1 MIIFATLFG
10 DYSQVSTDLHQDYLA
25 GAPGGV
31 DINIEAGP
39 SKLYVYIHATR
50 TNTTILLIRTQETTG
65 LLKPRHA
72 EFLQTLMS
80 DYRGERAAKVRE
92 KCFVIFCVKY
102 EHY

>member
-39 SKLYVYIHATR
+39 SKLYIYIHATR

-80 DYRGERAAKVRE
+80 DYRGERAAKVGK
-92 KCFVIFCVKY
+92 KCFVIFC
-102 EHY
+102 

>member
-10 DYSQVSTDLHQDYLA
+10 DYSQVTDLHQDYLA

-39 SKLYVYIHATR
+39 SKLYIYIHATR

-80 DYRGERAAKVRE
+80 DYRGERAAKVGK
-92 KCFVIFCVKY
+92 KCFVIFRVKY